1 VEETPVSWIE
11 IVLLVAIVA
20 MLVVIAKPGI
30 LSSRRSVNEAEAVS
44 ALRTLVTVEM
54 TYSNRHP
61 AAGFN
66 CSLAE
71 LEKDGLL
78 DAATASGT
86 RSGYRLSSANCRAND
101 PKSKA
106 VTDYE
111 WYADPV
117 NSETGTRHF
126 CADQR
131 KVIRGS
137 DVYSGHNCLVFG
149 NEL

>member
-1 VEETPVSWIE
+1 MSAPDDDDKPKPEESGSVDVALGDGTP
-11 IVLLVAIVA
+11 
-20 MLVVIAKPGI
+20 
-30 LSSRRSVNEAEAVS
+30 
-44 ALRTLVTVEM
+44 
-54 TYSNRHP
+54 
-61 AAGFN
+61 
-66 CSLAE
+66 
-71 LEKDGLL
+71 
-78 DAATASGT
+78 
-86 RSGYRLSSANCRAND
+86 
-101 PKSKA
+101 KA

-149 NEL
+149 SEL